1 MMTDSNV
8 IKFPKENNRVN
19 LPQSEP
25 ELYEAIM
32 TNRTILVDE
41 IVNRFFSQFA
51 SVLNMN
57 GFDMED
63 KEFFFRY
70 ITASEM
76 MRGILYDSVGLSHPL
91 TDVVISNVDKAKE
104 LSNLSDE
111 MFEDDDS

>member
-1 MMTDSNV
+1 MSDSNV
-8 IKFPKENNRVN
+8 VPFPKENNRVN

-32 TNRTILVDE
+32 TNRTMLVDE

-76 MRGILYDSVGLSHPL
+76 MRSILYDYVGLTHPMA
-91 TDVVISNVDKAKE
+91 DIVKSNVDLAKD

-111 MFEDDDS
+111 MFEEDD